1 MLNQRPRKGIEAI
14 LPRPLITFFAVFLLY
29 TAVTWISCAIH
40 YRLGH
45 SQAYSS
51 PFIHKSWDPFTDY
64 RTYYMRFGRYFHKQ
78 EFFNQYPDRDL
89 PYFSYPAPA
98 AVVYNA
104 FYSFHRPTRV
114 YLLLGLGWASLLTLG
129 LFRVL
134 ERVGVRRWIAATLAI
149 LMFAGAFPF
158 DFMLERGNLELVVW
172 ILVFAGVFL
181 YLRRYDNAAAVV
193 LGVAAS
199 IKIFPLI
206 FFGILLHRRRYGAVA
221 LACLAAVICD
231 VLSLWYAGPTFM
243 TAFHGFNNTVSNYQQ
258 SYSVPARAADVG
270 MDHSFFALTKVAG
283 QQLGLPY
290 QTWLHPYYLIAGLLA
305 LGLFFG
311 RSLRLPL
318 ANQLLFIMIM
328 AVGLPPNS
336 FDYTF
341 VYLYAPWA
349 ILCIAAFQSWR
360 RGIALPWLTLVLV
373 SFVPLFAPFSL
384 FVRHDVRY
392 GGQIQTLFLLLLLF
406 FCLRYPISD
415 DLWSHAGIA
424 RMDRRDRLESER
436 QAESA

>member
-1 MLNQRPRKGIEAI
+1 MLNQRPRNGIDATF
-14 LPRPLITFFAVFLLY
+14 PRPLIIFFSVFLLY
-29 TAVTWISCAIH
+29 TAATWISCGIH

-64 RTYYMRFGRYFHKQ
+64 RTYFIRFHRFFHHQ

-98 AVVYNA
+98 AAVYSF
-104 FYSFHRPTRV
+104 FYSLHRATRA
-114 YLLLGLGWASLLTLG
+114 YLLLGLGWASLLTFG

-134 ERVGVRRWIAATLAI
+134 ERSGVRWTVAAGIAF
-149 LMFAGAFPF
+149 LMFAAAFPF

-172 ILVFAGVFL
+172 ILVFVGVFL
-181 YLRRYDNAAAVV
+181 SLRRHENAAAVV
-193 LGVAAS
+193 LGAAAS
-199 IKIFPLI
+199 MKIFPII
-206 FFGILLHRRRYGAVA
+206 FCGILLYRRRYGAVA
-221 LACLAAVICD
+221 LAVVTAVISD

-258 SYSVPARAADVG
+258 SYSIPARVSDVG
-270 MDHSFFALTKVAG
+270 MDHSFFALTKVVG

-290 QTWLHPYYLIAGLLA
+290 QTWLHPYYVVAGLLA
-305 LGLFFG
+305 LVLFFG
-311 RSLRLPL
+311 RALRLPL

-341 VYLYAPWA
+341 VYLYAPWT
-349 ILCIAAFQSWR
+349 ILCVVSFQSWR
-360 RGIALPWLTLVLV
+360 RGTTPPWLTWLLLC
-373 SFVPLFAPFSL
+373 FVPLFAPFSL
-384 FVRHDVRY
+384 FVRHDVRF
-392 GGQIQTLFLLLLLF
+392 GGQIQTLFLLMLLVL
-406 FCLRYPISD
+406 CLRYPIPN
-415 DLWSHAGIA
+415 DLWSQGEMMRA
-424 RMDRRDRLESER
+424 DPRDRLRSEHP
-436 QAESA
+436 AEAT